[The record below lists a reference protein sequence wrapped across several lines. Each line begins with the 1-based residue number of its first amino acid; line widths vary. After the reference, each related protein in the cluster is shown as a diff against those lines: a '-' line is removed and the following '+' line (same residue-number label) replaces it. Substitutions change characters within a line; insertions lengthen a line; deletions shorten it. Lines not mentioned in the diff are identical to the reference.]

1 MKFFLDTANVKEIEE
16 AASLGVLDGVTTN
29 PSLLAKEAKPGA
41 DPVELLKE
49 ICRIV
54 RGPVSAEV
62 LATEALEMAREGRE
76 LAGLADNIVV
86 KVPICREGLKAV
98 SALSAAGIRTNVT
111 LIFSATQALLAAKAG
126 ATYVS
131 PFIGRLDDI
140 STDGMKLIEEIR
152 TIFNNYDFGTQILA
166 ASIRHPIHVLQSA
179 MAGADVATLP
189 HKVLLSLLNH
199 PLTDSGIER
208 FAADFRKAYGEAK
221 IGK

>member
-62 LATEALEMAREGRE
+62 LATEAHEMAREGRE
-76 LAGLADNIVV
+76 LAALADNIVV

-152 TIFNNYDFGTQILA
+152 TIFSNYDFGTQILA